1 MQPPELDWSKKRE
14 PPPHPRRPAD
24 RGIDD
29 GLCANPGGRHT
40 ARGRGTDA
48 VGTWQ
53 QIAEGPAIS
62 LDAARRVGTAASRY
76 ARDNQFTVVI
86 AITDVHGNLVY
97 FERADNTMTGANQIA
112 LDKARTAARFKRSTK
127 VLEDAVSAGGPG
139 LRLLSVDGLLAS
151 EGGLPILVEGRIVGA
166 IGVSGAT
173 NVQDGLIATE
183 GLRAL
188 R

>member
-1 MQPPELDWSKKRE
+1 VNRHPILVALLTAVSMTACAQTPPGAAPPAVVAPTPLALQP
-14 PPPHPRRPAD
+14 
-24 RGIDD
+24 
-29 GLCANPGGRHT
+29 
-40 ARGRGTDA
+40 
-48 VGTWQ
+48 WQ

-62 LDAARRVGTAASRY
+62 LEAARRIGSAASRY

-97 FERADNTMTGANQIA
+97 FERADSAMTGANQIA

-127 VLEDAVSAGGPG
+127 MLEDAVSAGGPG

-173 NVQDGLIATE
+173 NVQDGLIAAE